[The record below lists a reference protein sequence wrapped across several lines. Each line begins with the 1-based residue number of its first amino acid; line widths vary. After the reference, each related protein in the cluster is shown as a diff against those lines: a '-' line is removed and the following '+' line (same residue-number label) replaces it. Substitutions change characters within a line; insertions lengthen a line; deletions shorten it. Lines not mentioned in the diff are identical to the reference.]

1 MSTSDLLRF
10 DGQVVIITGAG
21 RGLGKEYALL
31 LGARGARVVV
41 NDLGGAYDGLGP
53 GSSSSSSSSSSS
65 TTTTSSTSS
74 SPRVADVVV
83 AEIVAAGGEAVANY
97 DSVTDGAA
105 IVQTA
110 LDAFGRLDIVIN
122 NAGILTPETWET
134 LELAAWRR
142 TLDVNLTGVFQ
153 VLKAA
158 WPVLKKQ
165 GYGRII
171 NVASPAIYGAGVAAY
186 SASKAALIG
195 LSASLQFEARKLQS
209 KGCDIVVNTV
219 IPQADTRMTQDFAK
233 DVAVT
238 RAAQVGNGL
247 GLPW

>member
-10 DGQVVIITGAG
+10 DGQVAIITGAG

-41 NDLGGAYDGLGP
+41 NDLGGAYDGLGT
-53 GSSSSSSSSSSS
+53 SS
-65 TTTTSSTSS
+65 TTTSSSSSS

-247 GLPW
+247 GLPSW